1 LLWSDGVYKEKTN
14 PDKLT
19 EPKRIGFKTKKHTVV
34 GDRMAELKDK
44 VAIVT
49 GAGQGIGR
57 GIALSLAKE
66 GAKVV
71 VADIT
76 DKRFEVVKEIEAL
89 GSQALA
95 VKCDVS
101 NREDV
106 ASMVKET
113 LNKFRRVDILV
124 NNAGIY
130 PFKPFAD
137 MTEQDWDRVLN
148 INLKGVFYCVK
159 AVLPK
164 MIEQKYGKIVNL
176 SSIAGSVVGFPSLVH
191 YSASKAAILGFTRA
205 LALEVAPH
213 KINVNAIAPGP
224 IDTPGTTAPDV
235 TIMEQTKKMIPLGR
249 MGLPQDIAN
258 LAVFLASDKSSFIT
272 GQCIVSDG
280 GYTLP

>member
-1 LLWSDGVYKEKTN
+1 MR
-14 PDKLT
+14 
-19 EPKRIGFKTKKHTVV
+19 KRTVV
-34 GDRMAELKDK
+34 DDRMAELKDK

-57 GIALSLAKE
+57 GIALAMAKE

-71 VADIT
+71 VTDIT
-76 DKRFEVVKEIEAL
+76 DKRFEVAKEIEAL

-101 NREDV
+101 NKSDV
-106 ASMVKET
+106 EGMVKEA
-113 LNKFRRVDILV
+113 LNKFGRVDILV

-159 AVLPK
+159 AVLPR
-164 MIEQKYGKIVNL
+164 MIEQRYGKIINL

-191 YSASKAAILGFTRA
+191 YSSSKAAILGFTRS

-213 KINVNAIAPGP
+213 GINVNAIAPGP
-224 IDTPGTTAPDV
+224 IDTPGAKAPSPE
-235 TIMEQTKKMIPLGR
+235 MAEQTKKMIPLGR

>member
-1 LLWSDGVYKEKTN
+1 
-14 PDKLT
+14 
-19 EPKRIGFKTKKHTVV
+19 
-34 GDRMAELKDK
+34 MAELKDK

-76 DKRFEVVKEIEAL
+76 DKRFEVVNEIEAL
-89 GSQALA
+89 GSQGLA

-101 NREDV
+101 NKNDVDGMVRE
-106 ASMVKET
+106 AI
-113 LNKFRRVDILV
+113 NKFRRVDILV

-130 PFKPFAD
+130 PFKPFTE

-164 MIEQKYGKIVNL
+164 MIEQRYGKIINL

-191 YSASKAAILGFTRA
+191 YSASKAAIAGFTKS
-205 LALEVAPH
+205 LALEAAPH
-213 KINVNAIAPGP
+213 GINVNAIAPGP
-224 IDTPGTTAPDV
+224 IDTPGTKAPDV
-235 TIMEQTKKMIPLGR
+235 TIVEQTIKMIPVGR
-249 MGLPQDIAN
+249 MGLPEDIAN
-258 LAVFLASDKSSFIT
+258 LAVFLASDKSNFIT

>member
-1 LLWSDGVYKEKTN
+1 MV
-14 PDKLT
+14 
-19 EPKRIGFKTKKHTVV
+19 
-34 GDRMAELKDK
+34 ELKDK

-57 GIALSLAKE
+57 GIALALAKD

-76 DKRFEVVKEIEAL
+76 DKRFEVAKEIEAM
-89 GSQALA
+89 GSQGLA

-106 ASMVKET
+106 ASMVKEA
-113 LNKFRRVDILV
+113 LNKFGRVDILV

-130 PFKPFAD
+130 PFKPFAE

-148 INLKGVFYCVK
+148 VNLKGTFYCVK

-164 MIEQKYGKIVNL
+164 MIEQRYGKIINL
-176 SSIAGSVVGFPSLVH
+176 ASIAGAVVGFPSLVH
-191 YSASKAAILGFTRA
+191 YSASKAAIAGFTKS
-205 LALEVAPH
+205 LALEVAQH

-224 IDTPGTTAPDV
+224 IDTPGTKAPDV
-235 TIMEQTKKMIPLGR
+235 TIIEQTKKMIPLGR

-258 LAVFLASDKSSFIT
+258 LVVFLASDKSSFIT